1 MPSIKP
7 THESMRP
14 GTDQAVSS
22 RLKIAREDRAFTQGA
37 LANRTKVVDPEE
49 KGISRTAIIGYEQ
62 GASKPGLRE
71 IKLLCDVLRVTPN
84 WLIYGTESAGV
95 SAQPSLELLLSTPKI
110 NPLDGVMRTAIALT
124 ALKGHECDALQSLIL
139 SLAGRQLG
147 DMRLSALLLTSSL
160 LQDAFRAA
168 LKGYWPDVEK
178 ASSLEEIAEYL
189 SQDLHTNAGNKFR
202 LGEEGEILN
211 EEAALYPD
219 PKPNKFG
226 NSTNS

>member
-1 MPSIKP
+1 
-7 THESMRP
+7 MRP
-14 GTDQAVSS
+14 GSDQAVSS

-37 LANRTKVVDPEE
+37 LANRTKMVDPEE

-71 IKLLCDVLRVTPN
+71 IKLLCEVLRITPN

-95 SAQPSLELLLSTPKI
+95 SSQPSMELLSSPKTD
-110 NPLDGVMRTAIALT
+110 PLDGVMRTAIALT
-124 ALKGHECDALQSLIL
+124 ALKGHERDALQSLIL

-147 DMRLSALLLTSSL
+147 DMRLSALLFTSNAL
-160 LQDAFRAA
+160 HDAFWAA
-168 LKGYWPDVEK
+168 LKGYWPDVER
-178 ASSLEEIAEYL
+178 ANSLEEIAEYL
-189 SQDLHTNAGNKFR
+189 SQDLHTNAGNRFK

-219 PKPNKFG
+219 PKPSKFG